1 MKQLIQISMFL
12 CVSNF
17 AFSQSILMS
26 NSFSTSLST
35 FTAANGSSGNWV
47 WSNSCAQSTAIGHS
61 GPGHAMYQGSG
72 CQFGNGGNT
81 VSGDLIT
88 PSVALPPLGGTLTF
102 NYFIANE
109 CISGSC
115 FYDVLSVQI
124 STNNG
129 VSYTTIIN
137 SDASPGGMVNTST
150 WTAVS
155 YNLSSYGNQSVKFK
169 FNFNS
174 GDGIANAYDGI
185 YVDDVNVLGACSIS
199 IQAVSGGNTISPQ
212 LCAGSSL
219 TLTTNAISNF
229 SWSNG
234 ATTSSIVVSPA
245 ANTIYS
251 LTATSPSNC
260 TASSAISV
268 TVSPG
273 IPTLAINASTNSI
286 CLGKTVT
293 LTASGANSY
302 SWTGG
307 VINGSTVAPQT
318 TTTYVVSGQNGC
330 GTSTAA
336 VTISVVPLQVMLIA
350 NPTLVCAGS
359 PATINIA
366 AAATSFTLN
375 PLNLTSQTGSF
386 VVTPTVNTIYTIT
399 ASDGTCAGVASI
411 SLSAKPIPTV
421 NIVSSSTVSCVGAPI
436 TMTASGGISY
446 TWNPGNLTTPAVTV
460 SPAGPT
466 LYSVV
471 ASNSVGCTATANQVV
486 LTSPSPTVTA
496 SSSSSLV
503 CSGST
508 VTLTA
513 NGASSY
519 SWNTGGTTPVI
530 TLTPTQSTVYT
541 VTGTF
546 NTCTGTSTVQ
556 VNVFNPALSISG
568 PTAICSGSSASLV
581 ASAADSYTWSN
592 GAPFSGINV
601 SPTVT
606 TLYTLTTLTSTGSI
620 SCPASAS
627 FQLLVNSLPTITA
640 IASKTSVCRGQSYTL
655 TASGALSYSWNTGA
669 TTASIVASSTAVA
682 NVNYTVSGTD
692 ANGCSNATFIVIKV
706 NSCIGVNELQGES
719 QFSLFPNPSKGR
731 FTITSSQSQVFIF
744 TNELGQCVRTVYIQ
758 PHESELELQLPA
770 GIYNISNA
778 AGIHLDKLIIIP

>member
-1 MKQLIQISMFL
+1 MKHLTRIFILL
-12 CVSNF
+12 CLTGF
-17 AFSQSILMS
+17 AFSQSILMT
-26 NSFSTSLST
+26 NSFSTSLNT

-102 NYFIANE
+102 NYYIANE

-150 WTAVS
+150 WTPVS
-155 YNLSSYGNQSVKFK
+155 FNLSSYGNQSVKFK

-199 IQAVSGGNTISPQ
+199 IQAVSGGNTVSPQ
-212 LCAGSSL
+212 LCSGSNL

-234 ATTSSIVVSPA
+234 ATSSSIIVSPTV
-245 ANTIYS
+245 NTIYS

-260 TASSAISV
+260 IASSAISV

-273 IPTLAINASTNSI
+273 IPSLAVNASTNNI

-293 LTASGANSY
+293 LTATGANTY
-302 SWTGG
+302 TWTGG

-336 VTISVVPLQVMLIA
+336 VTITVAPLQVMLIA

-375 PLNLTSQTGSF
+375 PLNQTSQTGSF
-386 VVTPTVNTIYTIT
+386 VVTPTINTIYTIT

-411 SLSAKPIPTV
+411 SLSTKPIPTV

-446 TWNPGNLTTPAVTV
+446 TWNPGNLTTPVVTV
-460 SPAGPT
+460 SPTGPT

-471 ASNSVGCTATANQVV
+471 ASNSVGCTSTANQVV

-496 SSSSSLV
+496 SSSSSLI

-519 SWNTGGTTPVI
+519 SWNTGGTTPLI
-530 TLTPTQSTVYT
+530 TLTPTQTSVYT

-546 NTCTGTSTVQ
+546 NTCTGTTTVQ

-568 PTAICSGSSASLV
+568 PTAICSGASASLV
-581 ASAADSYTWSN
+581 ATPADSYTWSN

-601 SPTVT
+601 SPTIT
-606 TLYTLTTLTSTGSI
+606 TVYTLTTLTSTGSI
-620 SCPASAS
+620 SCPATAS
-627 FQLLVNSLPTITA
+627 FQLVVNTLPTITA
-640 IASKTSVCRGQSYTL
+640 VASKTSVCRGQSYTL
-655 TASGALSYSWNTGA
+655 TASGASSYSWNTGA

-692 ANGCSNATFIVIKV
+692 ANGCSNSTFIVIKV
-706 NSCIGVNELQGES
+706 NSCIGVDELQGEN
-719 QFSLFPNPSKGR
+719 QFSVFPNPSTGNVNIKTSQLH
-731 FTITSSQSQVFIF
+731 TIII
-744 TNELGQCVRTVYIQ
+744 TNELGQCVRKIQ
-758 PHESELELQLPA
+758 LNSDTSEIDLHLPA
-770 GIYNISNA
+770 GIYCISNETGA
-778 AGIHLDKLIIIP
+778 YNTKLIITP

>member
-1 MKQLIQISMFL
+1 
-12 CVSNF
+12 
-17 AFSQSILMS
+17 
-26 NSFSTSLST
+26 
-35 FTAANGSSGNWV
+35 
-47 WSNSCAQSTAIGHS
+47 
-61 GPGHAMYQGSG
+61 
-72 CQFGNGGNT
+72 
-81 VSGDLIT
+81 
-88 PSVALPPLGGTLTF
+88 
-102 NYFIANE
+102 
-109 CISGSC
+109 
-115 FYDVLSVQI
+115 
-124 STNNG
+124 
-129 VSYTTIIN
+129 
-137 SDASPGGMVNTST
+137 
-150 WTAVS
+150 
-155 YNLSSYGNQSVKFK
+155 
-169 FNFNS
+169 
-174 GDGIANAYDGI
+174 
-185 YVDDVNVLGACSIS
+185 
-199 IQAVSGGNTISPQ
+199 
-212 LCAGSSL
+212 
-219 TLTTNAISNF
+219 
-229 SWSNG
+229 
-234 ATTSSIVVSPA
+234 
-245 ANTIYS
+245 
-251 LTATSPSNC
+251 
-260 TASSAISV
+260 
-268 TVSPG
+268 
-273 IPTLAINASTNSI
+273 
-286 CLGKTVT
+286 
-293 LTASGANSY
+293 
-302 SWTGG
+302 
-307 VINGSTVAPQT
+307 
-318 TTTYVVSGQNGC
+318 
-330 GTSTAA
+330 
-336 VTISVVPLQVMLIA
+336 
-350 NPTLVCAGS
+350 
-359 PATINIA
+359 
-366 AAATSFTLN
+366 
-375 PLNLTSQTGSF
+375 
-386 VVTPTVNTIYTIT
+386 
-399 ASDGTCAGVASI
+399 
-411 SLSAKPIPTV
+411 
-421 NIVSSSTVSCVGAPI
+421 VGAPI

-692 ANGCSNATFIVIKV
+692 ANGCLNTTFIVIKV

-758 PHESELELQLPA
+758 PHESDLELQLPA
-770 GIYNISNA
+770 GIYNISNT
-778 AGIHLDKLIIIP
+778 AGVHLDKLIIIP